1 MLGYRIQPEHI
12 MASPKET
19 FITTSFLI
27 TPDLREKTRVVT
39 EKSGA
44 SLGAMARIAL
54 SEYVDRYLER
64 DRMYA
69 KATACNHE

>member
-1 MLGYRIQPEHI
+1 
-12 MASPKET
+12 MANPKEPYL
-19 FITTSFLI
+19 TTSFVI
-27 TPDLREKTRVVT
+27 TPELREKTRVVT

-64 DRMYA
+64 ERMYGEA
-69 KATACNHE
+69 IRGVNHE